1 MKKISLI
8 TLGTMLPLVSALSIV
23 SCNDTN
29 KAKTTKEL
37 NEIAKIVTVEYTDK
51 AKTLLSEATKDKVTF
66 SGFDT
71 KLYAITGSAIVKDA
85 TKNELKVSFSLKEVN
100 GSVASDPK
108 TLVITGF
115 KIATVTPTKNKE
127 DVLNDAKVELQKS
140 LTDSYADTLKTMT
153 DKDAQAKMQATIDKL
168 NKELVAAA
176 EKQLDEINKEFDLI
190 SLDNMKALT
199 ASYKEILNSTNSI
212 VVNSIKDV
220 VTKFNSGTKVTNG
233 LETLK
238 NYLTTEVITKYLVDM
253 TSTLTQVAPNVGTI
267 GGEILG
273 VLTTDETTK
282 DIKDIDKVVT
292 GLTEYFKNEAF
303 TNLVIKMKEVKFDK
317 LSTDGYVK
325 VFETTISELK
335 TTFKTE
341 AAAKLKTLLNNN
353 DEDYAKVKKVLEG
366 KYTFLEKQ
374 FKTMADT
381 FVTQLRTLA
390 EDIQTNLK

>member
-1 MKKISLI
+1 
-8 TLGTMLPLVSALSIV
+8 
-23 SCNDTN
+23 
-29 KAKTTKEL
+29 
-37 NEIAKIVTVEYTDK
+37 
-51 AKTLLSEATKDKVTF
+51 
-66 SGFDT
+66 
-71 KLYAITGSAIVKDA
+71 
-85 TKNELKVSFSLKEVN
+85 
-100 GSVASDPK
+100 
-108 TLVITGF
+108 
-115 KIATVTPTKNKE
+115 
-127 DVLNDAKVELQKS
+127 
-140 LTDSYADTLKTMT
+140 MT